1 MKLPTPIKFLAE
13 QPLHKS
19 LRQLRIP
26 TMVILGVSVDILY
39 RLVELLDS
47 AQLSGDQATASIVTL
62 AGVVIAAIWK
72 GINSLA
78 ESHKEDS

>member
-1 MKLPTPIKFLAE
+1 MKPIEFLYT

-26 TMVILGVSVDILY
+26 TMIILGVSVDILY
-39 RLVELLDS
+39 RLVGLLET
-47 AQLSGDQATASIVTL
+47 AQLSGDQATAGIVTL
-62 AGVVIAAIWK
+62 AGVVIGAIWK

>member
-1 MKLPTPIKFLAE
+1 MKPFRFLVE
-13 QPLHKS
+13 QPIHKS

-39 RLVELLDS
+39 RLVELLES
-47 AQLSGDQATASIVTL
+47 SQLSGDQATAGIVTL
-62 AGVVIAAIWK
+62 AGVVIGAIWK